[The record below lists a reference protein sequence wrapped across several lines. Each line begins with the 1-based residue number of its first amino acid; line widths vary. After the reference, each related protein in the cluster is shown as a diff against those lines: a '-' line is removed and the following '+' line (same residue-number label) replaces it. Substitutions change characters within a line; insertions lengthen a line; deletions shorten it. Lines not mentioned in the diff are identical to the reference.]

1 MITLSVF
8 SNSSAINAT
17 PLLSFDMTLKK
28 LLYCKLNKALSL
40 CNGFS
45 NKRMK
50 IKTSCG
56 QQRQQGK

>member
-1 MITLSVF
+1 VIG
-8 SNSSAINAT
+8 
-17 PLLSFDMTLKK
+17 LLHTKELAM
-28 LLYCKLNKALSL
+28 YCKLNKALSL
-40 CNGFS
+40 CNGLS